1 MFSKLASAILRGHWA
16 IDPSWAHSHLP
27 QVLRLL
33 EGEKVGRQDFYALDQ
48 DDENSSSKAGK
59 IQCIHPDAKTGYVKA
74 HYYRSFAEAP
84 MGSVALIEIE
94 GAITKYGFCSA
105 GCADY
110 SKWTQEAGSLP
121 NISGIVYK
129 MSTPGGQIE
138 GLQTLTDAIKA
149 CSKPT
154 ITFIDDGMCCS
165 AGMWI
170 ASACDKIYASHN
182 TNVIGSIGVMC
193 TFYDYTGYFE
203 KNGIKMHEIYA
214 PQSSDKNLDYRE
226 ALDNKPQKIKAHLKE
241 LADVF
246 ISSVKSNRGSRLNTS
261 VDDPFTGKTYFA
273 PEAIEIGLI
282 DGIATFEDC
291 ILMAAGEKSF

>member
-33 EGEKVGRQDFYALDQ
+33 EGEKVGRKDFYSFW
-48 DDENSSSKAGK
+48 DDENSSSNAGK

-105 GCADY
+105 GSVDFA
-110 SKWTQEAGSLP
+110 KWTQEAGSLP

-129 MSTPGGQIE
+129 MDTPGGQCD
-138 GLQTLTDAIKA
+138 GLQTVTDAIKA
-149 CSKPT
+149 VKKPT
-154 ITFIDDGMCCS
+154 IAFIDDGMCCS
-165 AGMWI
+165 AGVWLG
-170 ASACDKIYASHN
+170 SSCDKVYASQK
-182 TNVIGSIGVMC
+182 TDVIGSIGVMC
-193 TFYDYTGYFE
+193 SFMDYMSYYE
-203 KNGIKMHEIYA
+203 KVGIKYHEIYA
-214 PQSSDKNLDYRE
+214 PQSKDKNLDFRE
-226 ALDNKPQKIKAHLKE
+226 ALQGNYEKIQAELKVI
-241 LADVF
+241 ADAF
-246 ISSVKSNRGSRLNTS
+246 IGSVKSNRGSRLNTS